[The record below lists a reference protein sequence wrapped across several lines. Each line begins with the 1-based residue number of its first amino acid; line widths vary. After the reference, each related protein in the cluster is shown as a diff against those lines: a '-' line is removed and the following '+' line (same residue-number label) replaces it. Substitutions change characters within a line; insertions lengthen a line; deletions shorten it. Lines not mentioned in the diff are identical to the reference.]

1 MTADSCG
8 SGDLSMKSLLTTMLA
23 VGALVIA
30 AGTAAAQ
37 DAKIEQGKKVYADQ
51 KCSMCHSIEGK
62 GNVKG
67 ALDSVGSRLGAAE
80 IRQWVVDPKTMTA
93 KTNAERKPPM
103 KAYPNLPADE
113 LDALVA
119 YLQSLKKK

>member
-1 MTADSCG
+1 MR
-8 SGDLSMKSLLTTMLA
+8 SLLIGLLA
-23 VGALVIA
+23 AGALVIA
-30 AGTAAAQ
+30 ADSDAAQ
-37 DAKIEQGKKVYADQ
+37 DPRVEKGKKVYADQ
-51 KCSMCHSIEGK
+51 KCSMCHAIEGK

-67 ALDSVGSRLGAAE
+67 ALDGVGSKLGAAE

-93 KTNAERKPPM
+93 RTNAQRKPPM